1 MDESMI
7 DLVLLATLVVA
18 WLLAVATVGW
28 TLWRV
33 VTIGDEPEEVCGGVK
48 SETNERE
55 GCCE

>member
-1 MDESMI
+1 MI